1 MKGMQKIS
9 RGRGFRGALNYAFD
23 RDSADAEPGRLLGG
37 NMSGQNARQ
46 LAAEFGQVRKL
57 RPDIERPVWHNA
69 LRLIR
74 GEALTDAQWVA
85 IADDYMN
92 RMGFSEFHPRA
103 YVLHDDADGQHI
115 HIVASRVST
124 EGKVYVG
131 KNENLASTRH
141 IQALE
146 RDHGLTITKGPTYDP
161 DTNKVVMPEA
171 RRLKA
176 GEVEQAMRTGVEPPR
191 QKLQR
196 LIDAAKA
203 DRPTAAEFARRLTVA
218 GVGVRANVASTG
230 RLNGFS
236 FELDSVKFKASQLGD
251 KYKWNELQKEISY
264 DQTRD
269 RAGLEGQQRPGRP
282 GKPHSKQQH
291 RAGVGRTAAAP
302 KRAFTAWR
310 DDRESDSPGL
320 RTSKHL
326 GPQPLQKL
334 RDPRP
339 GQGQQEH
346 RHSLLLG
353 PVQGHRRWGGDH
365 RLYSLSTRRGKHMTT
380 PITLPPSAA
389 TAGLDCGEHTERRQ
403 EYKKMLLSSHYADD
417 ISKALVDQLLYVDRR
432 KDNTLLI
439 TLRDE
444 AGSIAG
450 QVHDKGDTLM
460 ALSPEINDT
469 EILAMLE
476 IARAKRWASVT
487 PTGSPEFCKR
497 AAELA
502 AAAGFGVD
510 KAVPQNALTQSAP
523 ASSADS
529 GATTVTPD
537 ASAGAVEP
545 ERQPTVAEIRWAD
558 ALLSARTRLAD
569 ELKAAQT
576 RLAEIPQVD
585 IAKLEA
591 DRAAKH
597 GGEEYKTVLSDY
609 KAAVAA
615 AKDANVFTRSRAED
629 RKEAMRRRL
638 VVAREKALAV
648 PAAAASIKM
657 AKEHNQERAQI
668 EERLVPIKVGL
679 GELDFHLAELRRGV
693 DPEAKFAEAWR
704 LRKARDLKLWEQYA
718 LAPVFTAD
726 AQREQARQQ
735 AETEAKEASAAQTR
749 QEQAQRE
756 ISWQQKADDLLP
768 LLNQPGRSAEQEE
781 ALQQEHRYY
790 TALAQGYDEA
800 EARERAECAHPTDVA
815 RP

>member
-1 MKGMQKIS
+1 
-9 RGRGFRGALNYAFD
+9 
-23 RDSADAEPGRLLGG
+23 
-37 NMSGQNARQ
+37 
-46 LAAEFGQVRKL
+46 
-57 RPDIERPVWHNA
+57 
-69 LRLIR
+69 
-74 GEALTDAQWVA
+74 
-85 IADDYMN
+85 
-92 RMGFSEFHPRA
+92 
-103 YVLHDDADGQHI
+103 
-115 HIVASRVST
+115 
-124 EGKVYVG
+124 
-131 KNENLASTRH
+131 
-141 IQALE
+141 
-146 RDHGLTITKGPTYDP
+146 
-161 DTNKVVMPEA
+161 
-171 RRLKA
+171 
-176 GEVEQAMRTGVEPPR
+176 
-191 QKLQR
+191 
-196 LIDAAKA
+196 
-203 DRPTAAEFARRLTVA
+203 
-218 GVGVRANVASTG
+218 
-230 RLNGFS
+230 
-236 FELDSVKFKASQLGD
+236 
-251 KYKWNELQKEISY
+251 
-264 DQTRD
+264 
-269 RAGLEGQQRPGRP
+269 
-282 GKPHSKQQH
+282 
-291 RAGVGRTAAAP
+291 
-302 KRAFTAWR
+302 
-310 DDRESDSPGL
+310 
-320 RTSKHL
+320 
-326 GPQPLQKL
+326 
-334 RDPRP
+334 
-339 GQGQQEH
+339 
-346 RHSLLLG
+346 
-353 PVQGHRRWGGDH
+353 
-365 RLYSLSTRRGKHMTT
+365 MTT

-389 TAGLDCGEHTERRQ
+389 TAGLDCGAHPERRQ
-403 EYKKMLLSSHYADD
+403 EYKQMLLSEHYHAA
-417 ISKALVDQLLYVDRR
+417 ISQALADQLLYVDRR
-432 KDNTLLI
+432 KDKTMLI

-444 AGSIAG
+444 EGNVGG
-450 QVHDKGDTLM
+450 QVHDQGDKM
-460 ALSPEINDT
+460 VALSPEVNDA

-476 IARAKRWASVT
+476 LARTKGWTNVT
-487 PTGSPEFCKR
+487 PTGTPEFCKR
-497 AAELA
+497 AADLA
-502 AAAGFGVD
+502 VQAGFGAD

-523 ASSADS
+523 ATSADS

-545 ERQPTVAEIRWAD
+545 ERQPSAAEIRWTE
-558 ALLSARTRLAD
+558 ALVSARTRLAD

-597 GGEEYKTVLSDY
+597 GGEEYKTALSDY

-735 AETEAKEASAAQTR
+735 AETEAKEAAAAQTR